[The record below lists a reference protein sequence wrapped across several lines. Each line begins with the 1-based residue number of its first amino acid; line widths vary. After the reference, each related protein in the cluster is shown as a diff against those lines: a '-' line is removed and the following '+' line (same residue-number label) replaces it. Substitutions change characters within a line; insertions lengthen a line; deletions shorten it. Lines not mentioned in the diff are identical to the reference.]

1 MILLGRVSVQNPN
14 KKLRGL
20 IDRPM
25 NISHIANFNK
35 MVTELSPYMTEIE
48 IDKCVDHMFILEN
61 SINDSNPSVEDCK
74 TQLQLMLG
82 SDRFLEICKAWN
94 AKNQKWLT
102 VFGKLKYKKIS
113 DGSYW
118 DGLDPEDNPDEYEK
132 VYI

>member
-1 MILLGRVSVQNPN
+1 MQNPN

>member
-1 MILLGRVSVQNPN
+1 MSSNRPL
-14 KKLRGL
+14 KGL

-25 NISHIANFNK
+25 NVSHIANFNK

-48 IDKCVDHMFILEN
+48 IDKCVEHMFILEN
-61 SINDSNPSVEDCK
+61 SKLDANPSVADCK

-82 SDRFLEICKAWN
+82 SERFLDICKAWN

-102 VFGKLKYKKIS
+102 VFGKMKYRKLS

-118 DGLDPEDNPDEYEK
+118 DGLDDDDDPTLFEK
-132 VYI
+132 IYI

>member
-1 MILLGRVSVQNPN
+1 MSQNIN
-14 KKLRGL
+14 KQLRGL
-20 IDRPM
+20 LDRPM
-25 NISHIANFNK
+25 NVSHIANFNK

-48 IDKCVDHMFILEN
+48 IDKCIDHMYILEH
-61 SINDSNPSVEDCK
+61 SIGDSNPSPSDCK

-82 SDRFLEICKAWN
+82 SERFLDICKAWN

-102 VFGKLKYKKIS
+102 SFGKLKYKKIS

-118 DGLDPEDNPDEYEK
+118 DGLDQEDNADEYEK

>member
-1 MILLGRVSVQNPN
+1 MSQNTN
-14 KKLRGL
+14 KPLRGL

-25 NISHIANFNK
+25 NVSHIANFNK
-35 MVTELSPYMTEIE
+35 MVTELSPYMTDIE
-48 IDKCVDHMFILEN
+48 IDNCVEHMFLLEH
-61 SINDSNPSVEDCK
+61 SKLDVNPSVGDCK

-82 SDRFLEICKAWN
+82 SDRFLEICQAWN

-102 VFGKLKYKKIS
+102 VFGKLKYKKKS

-118 DGLDPEDNPDEYEK
+118 DGLDPEDNADDYEK

>member
-1 MILLGRVSVQNPN
+1 MQNPN

-20 IDRPM
+20 LDRPM
-25 NISHIANFNK
+25 NVSHIANFNK
-35 MVTELSPYMTEIE
+35 MVVELSPYMTEIE
-48 IDKCVDHMFILEN
+48 IDKCIDHMYILEN
-61 SINDSNPSVEDCK
+61 SVNDSNPSVEDCK

-82 SDRFLEICKAWN
+82 SERFLDICKAWN
-94 AKNQKWLT
+94 QKNQKWLT

>member
-1 MILLGRVSVQNPN
+1 MTQNTN
-14 KKLRGL
+14 KKLKGL

-25 NISHIANFNK
+25 SVSHIANFNK

-48 IDKCVDHMFILEN
+48 VDKCIDHMYILEH
-61 SINDSNPSVEDCK
+61 SIGDSNPSVSDCK

-82 SDRFLEICKAWN
+82 SERFLDICKAWN

-102 VFGKLKYKKIS
+102 SFGKLKYKKIS

-118 DGLDPEDNPDEYEK
+118 DGLDPEDNPDDYEK
-132 VYI
+132 TYV

>member
-1 MILLGRVSVQNPN
+1 MSQNTN
-14 KKLRGL
+14 KVLKGL

-25 NISHIANFNK
+25 NVSHIANFNK
-35 MVTELSPYMTEIE
+35 MVTELSPYMTDVEV
-48 IDKCVDHMFILEN
+48 DSCVEHMFLLEH
-61 SINDSNPSVEDCK
+61 SKLDVNPSVGDCK

-102 VFGKLKYKKIS
+102 SFGMLKYKCKKT
-113 DGSYW
+113 GEYY
-118 DGLDPEDNPDEYEK
+118 DGLDPEDKEDDYEK

>member
-1 MILLGRVSVQNPN
+1 MIPMSQNTN
-14 KKLRGL
+14 KQLRGL
-20 IDRPM
+20 IDRPV
-25 NISHIANFNK
+25 NVSHIANFNK
-35 MVTELSPYMTEIE
+35 MVTELSPYMTDIE
-48 IDKCVDHMFILEN
+48 IDKCVDHMFLLEH
-61 SINDSNPSVEDCK
+61 SKLDVNPSVGDCK

-118 DGLDPEDNPDEYEK
+118 DGLDPEDNPDDYEK
-132 VYI
+132 TYV

>member
-1 MILLGRVSVQNPN
+1 MQSTKQ
-14 KKLRGL
+14 LRGL
-20 IDRPM
+20 IDRPV
-25 NISHIANFNK
+25 NVSHIANFNK
-35 MVTELSPYMTEIE
+35 MVTELSPHMTEIE
-48 IDKCVDHMFILEN
+48 IDACVQHMFILEH

-102 VFGKLKYKKIS
+102 VFGKLKYKCNKT
-113 DGSYW
+113 GAYY
-118 DGLDPEDNPDEYEK
+118 DGLDPEDKPDDYTK

>member
-1 MILLGRVSVQNPN
+1 
-14 KKLRGL
+14 
-20 IDRPM
+20 M
-25 NISHIANFNK
+25 NVSHIANFNK
-35 MVTELSPYMTEIE
+35 MVVELSPYMTEIE
-48 IDKCVDHMFILEN
+48 IDKCIDHMYILEN
-61 SINDSNPSVEDCK
+61 SVNDSNPSVEDCK

-82 SDRFLEICKAWN
+82 SERFLDICKAWN
-94 AKNQKWLT
+94 QKNQKWLT

>member
-1 MILLGRVSVQNPN
+1 MSQNIN
-14 KKLRGL
+14 KPLKGL

-25 NISHIANFNK
+25 NVSHIANFNK

-48 IDKCVDHMFILEN
+48 IDSCVEHMFLLEH
-61 SINDSNPSVEDCK
+61 SKLDVNPSVTDCK
-74 TQLQLMLG
+74 TQLQIMLG

-118 DGLDPEDNPDEYEK
+118 DGLDPEDNPDDYEK
-132 VYI
+132 TYV

>member
-1 MILLGRVSVQNPN
+1 MSRNTN
-14 KKLRGL
+14 KPLRGL

-25 NISHIANFNK
+25 NVSHIANFNK
-35 MVTELSPYMTEIE
+35 MVTELSPYMTELE
-48 IDKCVDHMFILEN
+48 IDSCVEHMFLLEH
-61 SINDSNPSVEDCK
+61 SKLDANPSVEDCK

-82 SDRFLEICKAWN
+82 KDRFLEICKEWN

-102 VFGKLKYKKIS
+102 SFGKLKYKKIS

-118 DGLDPEDNPDEYEK
+118 DGLDPEDNADEYEK

>member
-1 MILLGRVSVQNPN
+1 MSRNTN
-14 KKLRGL
+14 KPLRGL

-25 NISHIANFNK
+25 NVSHIANFNK
-35 MVTELSPYMTEIE
+35 MVTELSPYMTDIE
-48 IDKCVDHMFILEN
+48 IDKCVDHMFLLEH
-61 SINDSNPSVEDCK
+61 SKLDVNPSVGDCK

-118 DGLDPEDNPDEYEK
+118 DGLDPEDNPDDYEK
-132 VYI
+132 TYV

>member
-1 MILLGRVSVQNPN
+1 MSQNIN
-14 KKLRGL
+14 KPLRGL
-20 IDRPM
+20 LDRPM
-25 NISHIANFNK
+25 NVSHIANFNK

-48 IDKCVDHMFILEN
+48 IDSCVDHMFILEH
-61 SINDSNPSVEDCK
+61 SVGDSNPSVEDCK

-82 SDRFLEICKAWN
+82 RERFLDICKAWN

-102 VFGKLKYKKIS
+102 VFGKLKYKKID

-118 DGLDPEDNPDEYEK
+118 DGLDPEDNADDYEK

>member
-1 MILLGRVSVQNPN
+1 MSDKP
-14 KKLRGL
+14 LRGL

-25 NISHIANFNK
+25 NVSHIANFNK
-35 MVTELSPYMTEIE
+35 MVTELSPYMTDIE
-48 IDKCVDHMFILEN
+48 IDSCVEHMFLLEH
-61 SINDSNPSVEDCK
+61 SKLDVNPSVGDCK
-74 TQLQLMLG
+74 TQLQIMLG

-102 VFGKLKYKKIS
+102 SFGKLKYKKIS

-118 DGLDPEDNPDEYEK
+118 DGLDPEDNADDYEK

>member
-1 MILLGRVSVQNPN
+1 MQQDPN
-14 KKLRGL
+14 KRLKGL

-25 NISHIANFNK
+25 NVSHIANFNK
-35 MVTELSPYMTEIE
+35 MVVELSPYMTEIE
-48 IDKCVDHMFILEN
+48 VDKCIDHMYILEH
-61 SINDSNPSVEDCK
+61 SVGDSNPSVEDCK

-118 DGLDPEDNPDEYEK
+118 DGLDPEDNPDDYEK

>member
-1 MILLGRVSVQNPN
+1 MSQNTN

-20 IDRPM
+20 IDRPVSV
-25 NISHIANFNK
+25 SHIANFNK
-35 MVTELSPYMTEIE
+35 MVTELSPYMTDIE
-48 IDKCVDHMFILEN
+48 IDSCVEHMFLLEH
-61 SINDSNPSVEDCK
+61 SKLDVNPSVGDCK

-102 VFGKLKYKKIS
+102 SFGKLKYKKIS

-118 DGLDPEDNPDEYEK
+118 DGLDPEDNADEYEK